1 MRTSVGTLLID
12 LSNSGLAAACAR
24 AGTRNIAERSIA
36 DAVCHRVVASE
47 QRTDELVF
55 EDLFAVANGTT
66 DFRCASLPIAA
77 EDGIAGSCD

>member
-47 QRTDELVF
+47 ERTDELVLYIF
-55 EDLFAVANGTT
+55 DACDWTT
-66 DFRCASLPIAA
+66 IP
-77 EDGIAGSCD
+77 AGAGHPRGGLLSKNFQ